1 MACTSIAS
9 RWLSSVVSRR
19 RPLPLWA
26 LRLKRR
32 RSPAPL
38 RYGWAVALT
47 GLVVGELLF
56 SCDRPLS
63 EPVQLFLRWAGLQQI
78 ECPAPPAAE
87 PVKENRAKDQGGEA
101 KNREAK
107 PRRRTSDQAA
117 AAEPDI

>member
-1 MACTSIAS
+1 VKY
-9 RWLSSVVSRR
+9 R
-19 RPLPLWA
+19 LPPWP
-26 LRLKRR
+26 RR

-56 SCDRPLS
+56 DRPLS

-78 ECPAPPAAE
+78 ECPVPPAAE
-87 PVKENRAKDQGGEA
+87 PVKADRAKDQGGEA

-107 PRRRTSDQAA
+107 PRRRKADQAA
-117 AAEPDI
+117 APVPDL

>member
-1 MACTSIAS
+1 MKY
-9 RWLSSVVSRR
+9 R
-19 RPLPLWA
+19 LPPWS
-26 LRLKRR
+26 RR

-63 EPVQLFLRWAGLQQI
+63 EPVQLFLRWAGLQQV
-78 ECPAPPAAE
+78 ECSAPPAAE
-87 PVKENRAKDQGGEA
+87 PVKENRAKDKGDEG

-107 PRRRTSDQAA
+107 PRRRKPDQAA
-117 AAEPDI
+117 APEPDL

>member
-1 MACTSIAS
+1 M
-9 RWLSSVVSRR
+9 W
-19 RPLPLWA
+19 PL
-26 LRLKRR
+26 RIGRR
-32 RSPAPL
+32 RSPAPV

-47 GLVVGELLF
+47 GLVVGELLL

-87 PVKENRAKDQGGEA
+87 PVNADRAKDQGGEA

-107 PRRRTSDQAA
+107 PRRKWVQQDAA
-117 AAEPDI
+117 PEPDL